1 MYQIQ
6 HLTLVGFSSY
16 ILKLLQGSRHEAH
29 TCNSSTWK
37 DEERGLCETSLG
49 YMQITDNPKLQNEFL

>member
-16 ILKLLQGSRHEAH
+16 ILKLVQGARRAAH
-29 TCNSSTWK
+29 TCNLSTWK
-37 DEERGLCETSLG
+37 GGAKELCEFETSLA
-49 YMQITDNPKLQNEFL
+49 YM